1 MWIKFANLC
10 RKSERMQLAEK
21 TINSL
26 LSQERVSVCLTR
38 LERRDILICARAAF
52 ESAPG
57 RCLRTTEVHVGLGF
71 QGREFAVP
79 SPILGELVQGSA
91 IREFRTRPTVSSP

>member
-26 LSQERVSVCLTR
+26 LSQERVSAYLIRSKC
-38 LERRDILICARAAF
+38 RDILIDTRAAL
-52 ESAPG
+52 ESTPG
-57 RCLRTTEVHVGLGF
+57 CCLRTTEVHVGLRF
-71 QGREFAVP
+71 QGRELAVP
-79 SPILGELVQGSA
+79 SQVFGEFVQGSA
-91 IREFRTRPTVSSP
+91 IREF